1 MFSGCSNESRFHP
14 GTMNR
19 SLTPGNRFVAV
30 AKYILVLAAVGYL
43 LMRGSVRIGYNW
55 HWQTIP
61 SYLVILD
68 HGHLRMGPIIQGLL
82 VTLEITFSSLLFSAL
97 IGLGVALLRLSNS
110 PVGRW
115 LARIYLETIRNT
127 PLLVQLFFLYF
138 VMAPILD
145 IGRFSTGVLA
155 LSLFE
160 GAYASEIIRAGIV
173 AVPIGQ
179 WEASHALGLETFDA
193 YRSVIIPQ
201 ALRRIIP
208 PLTSQAVSLLKD
220 SALVSTIAVYDL
232 TMEGRT
238 IIAETFLTFE
248 VWFTVA
254 AIYLVVALLLSL
266 IADQAGKYLQVS

>member
-1 MFSGCSNESRFHP
+1 MFPVCSNESRFHP
-14 GTMNR
+14 GTVNR
-19 SLTPGNRFVAV
+19 SLTPGNRFAAMV
-30 AKYILVLAAVGYL
+30 KYILVLAAVGYL
-43 LMRGSVRIGYNW
+43 LVRGSTRIGYNW
-55 HWQTIP
+55 QWQSIP
-61 SYLVILD
+61 SYLVVLD
-68 HGHLRMGPIIQGLL
+68 HGRLRMGPIVQGLL

-179 WEASHALGLETFDA
+179 WEASHALGLETFDT
-193 YRSVIIPQ
+193 YKSVIIPQ